1 MPNSLSVGFRL
12 PPERKGEGL
21 CTRFQ
26 AKRKKRIEKERK
38 GEKRREKERKGK
50 NNMKKWKN
58 EKNEK

>member
-38 GEKRREKERKGK
+38 GEKRREKREKRKK
-50 NNMKKWKN
+50 
-58 EKNEK
+58 